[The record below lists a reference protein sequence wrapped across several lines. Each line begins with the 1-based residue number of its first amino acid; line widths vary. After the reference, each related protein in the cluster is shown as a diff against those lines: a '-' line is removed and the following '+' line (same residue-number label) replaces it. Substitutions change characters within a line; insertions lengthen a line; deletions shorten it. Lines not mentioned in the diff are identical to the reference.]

1 MNEMF
6 LSPGFSFWA
15 LGGYSFVMVF
25 INGVALYYS
34 YAIVSTLQSI
44 KEFDFRVYFWPND
57 CYLCECFLGLSER
70 GSSVASLRSLLMKN

>member
-44 KEFDFRVYFWPND
+44 KEFDFRPGSAAVTKS
-57 CYLCECFLGLSER
+57 GVSRSEWNLAPQR
-70 GSSVASLRSLLMKN
+70 AIVP